1 MKTIRKSGIVILAI
15 LSTVLLNAQTKWT
28 LDKNHS
34 KIRFTA
40 VHYVITDVEGDF
52 KEFDGTITT
61 NSDDFDGA
69 EVEFIA
75 KISSIDTN
83 NERRDKHLKSDDFFN
98 AEKFPDLKFK
108 GKFKKENDK
117 YYLIGDFTMRDVT
130 KPIKFDV
137 KYNGTISLGE
147 RGRKAGFKI
156 TGSID
161 RFEYGLKY
169 DRKIETGGLAVSR
182 EIGITCNLELN
193 ESK

>member
-1 MKTIRKSGIVILAI
+1 MKLIKKSTLTIMALFFMAM
-15 LSTVLLNAQTKWT
+15 LTAQTTWT

-40 VHYVITDVEGDF
+40 VHYVITEVEGDF
-52 KEFDGTITT
+52 REFDGTITT
-61 NSDDFDGA
+61 SSEDFDGA

-108 GKFKKENDK
+108 GKFKKEEGK
-117 YYLIGDFTMRDVT
+117 YYLIGDFTMRDIT

-137 KYNGTISLGE
+137 KYNGTISLGD

-156 TGSID
+156 TGTID
-161 RFEYGLKY
+161 RFEFGLKY
-169 DRKIETGGLAVSR
+169 DRVIEAVGLVVSR